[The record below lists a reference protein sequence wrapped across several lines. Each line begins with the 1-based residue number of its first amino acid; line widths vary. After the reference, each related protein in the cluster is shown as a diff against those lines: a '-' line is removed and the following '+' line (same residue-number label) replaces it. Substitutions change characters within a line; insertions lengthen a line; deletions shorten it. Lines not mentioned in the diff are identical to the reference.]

1 MQYSRGG
8 EFIDVGLT
16 LYFGDGK
23 DSSTFFLT
31 GYWSQVLEM
40 SDSTT
45 CLVTELEATLG
56 VRVSSWQAKGS

>member
-8 EFIDVGLT
+8 GFLDLGLT
-16 LYFGDGK
+16 SYFGDGK
-23 DSSTFFLT
+23 DSSTFVLT
-31 GYWSQVLEM
+31 GDWRQVLEM